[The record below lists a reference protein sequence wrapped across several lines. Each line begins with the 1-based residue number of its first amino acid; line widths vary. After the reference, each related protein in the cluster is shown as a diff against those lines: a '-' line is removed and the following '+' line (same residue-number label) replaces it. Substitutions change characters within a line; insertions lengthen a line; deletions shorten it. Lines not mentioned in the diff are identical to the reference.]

1 MAELRHELLRLP
13 AAWSHG
19 VTRGGRVFFLNEE
32 AQSTTWLHPATGQA
46 VISGHRTAPDLPTGW
61 EEGYSFE
68 GARYYIKPFQSPNVK
83 RSLMYFYEKNEEGLM
98 TWQCLQESTGL
109 QVWRC

>member
-68 GARYYIKPFQSPNVK
+68 GARYYIKLEQFVKKNLIFQTISKPQRETIFDVF
-83 RSLMYFYEKNEEGLM
+83 L
-98 TWQCLQESTGL
+98 
-109 QVWRC
+109 